1 MPWAWKL
8 NFSLVYCVLCVVA
21 MEICLDC
28 GVIPSYH
35 DIAGIFDT
43 LPLDLKVL
51 TRDLQ
56 EVYATPVSK
65 PMPVGVREEL
75 RVQEHGRAHAFAVAS
90 DPDVMYRAFP
100 LLGGSALLAQDV
112 SDLNEL
118 NRELAHRRMELQRQ
132 TSCSPP
138 TTTLRRIWQIKRPR
152 PCWSK
157 TWTRRLP
164 ARSKGCTTC

>member
-1 MPWAWKL
+1 M
-8 NFSLVYCVLCVVA
+8 
-21 MEICLDC
+21 
-28 GVIPSYH
+28 
-35 DIAGIFDT
+35 
-43 LPLDLKVL
+43 PLDLKVL

-75 RVQEHGRAHAFAVAS
+75 RTCAHSRAHAFAVAS

-112 SDLNEL
+112 SELNEL

-132 TSCSPP
+132 NELLAADYDLKTHP
-138 TTTLRRIWQIKRPR
+138 QIKRPR

-157 TWTRRLP
+157 T
-164 ARSKGCTTC
+164 

>member
-1 MPWAWKL
+1 
-8 NFSLVYCVLCVVA
+8 

-35 DIAGIFDT
+35 DIAGIFGT

-56 EVYATPVSK
+56 EVYVTPVSK

-75 RVQEHGRAHAFAVAS
+75 RVQEHGHAHAFAVAS

-100 LLGGSALLAQDV
+100 LLGGSALLA
-112 SDLNEL
+112 
-118 NRELAHRRMELQRQ
+118 R
-132 TSCSPP
+132 TSRSSTNSIANWRIVAWSCNAKMSCLPP
-138 TTTLRRIWQIKRPR
+138 TTTLRHIWQTKRPR
-152 PCWSK
+152 PYWSK
-157 TWTRRLP
+157 TWTKRLP
-164 ARSKGCTTC
+164 VRSKDVRPVELAAAVDR